1 LPGPLRIAR
10 HIWRLSFSLVW
21 GLLAVTDKI
30 IELQGRTIETMGDEL
45 PINVAVPTL
54 LVLLLMVY
62 WIARVMYFSSRTF
75 AEY

>member
-1 LPGPLRIAR
+1 
-10 HIWRLSFSLVW
+10 
-21 GLLAVTDKI
+21 
-30 IELQGRTIETMGDEL
+30 MGDEL